1 MDHRSPG
8 FRVGLT
14 GGIASGKSLVAG
26 LFADLGVPVIDT
38 DQVAREVVEPG
49 QPALAAIVERF
60 GPDIL
65 QPDGRLDRRRL
76 RELIFTDDVERAAL
90 EAILHPV
97 IRARSLE
104 QAQSA
109 GGSYQLLVVPLL
121 VETDFTAL
129 VDRVLVVDCPEP
141 LQLERLL
148 ARDAENPR
156 QAARM
161 IAAQLPRS
169 ERLKVA
175 DDIIDNSGD
184 IASTRHQVEKLH
196 RRYLAI
202 AASSK

>member
-184 IASTRHQVEKLH
+184 IANTRHQVEKLH

-202 AASSK
+202 AASSQ

>member
-14 GGIASGKSLVAG
+14 GGIASGKSLVAD
-26 LFADLGVPVIDT
+26 LFAALGVPVIDT
-38 DQVAREVVEPG
+38 DKVAREVVEPG

-65 QPDGRLDRRRL
+65 QPDGRLNRRRL
-76 RELIFTDDVERAAL
+76 RELIFKDDGERRAL

-104 QAQSA
+104 RAQSA

-121 VETDFTAL
+121 VETDFAAL

-148 ARDAENPR
+148 ARDAEDPR

-169 ERLKVA
+169 DRLKVA

-184 IASTRHQVEKLH
+184 ISSTRYQVEKLH
-196 RRYLAI
+196 QRYLAI
-202 AASSK
+202 AAGSR

>member
-14 GGIASGKSLVAG
+14 GGIASGKSLVAR

-49 QPALAAIVERF
+49 QPALAAIAERF

-65 QPDGRLDRRRL
+65 QPDGRLDRRQL
-76 RELIFTDDVERAAL
+76 RERIFNDDAERAAL

-121 VETDFTAL
+121 VETDFAAL
-129 VDRVLVVDCPEP
+129 VDRVLVVDCPES

-148 ARDAENPR
+148 ARDAESPH

-169 ERLKVA
+169 DRLKVA

-184 IASTRHQVEKLH
+184 IASTRRQVEKLH

-202 AASSK
+202 AAKRK

>member
-1 MDHRSPG
+1 MGHRSPG

-14 GGIASGKSLVAG
+14 GGIASGKSLVAD
-26 LFADLGVPVIDT
+26 LFSALGVPVIDT
-38 DQVAREVVEPG
+38 DKVAREVVEPG

-65 QPDGRLDRRRL
+65 QPDGRLNRRRL
-76 RELIFTDDVERAAL
+76 RELIFKDDAERTAL

-121 VETDFTAL
+121 VETDFAAL

-156 QAARM
+156 QAASM

-169 ERLKVA
+169 DRLKVA

-184 IASTRHQVEKLH
+184 ISSTRHQVEKLH
-196 RRYLAI
+196 QRYLAI
-202 AASSK
+202 AASRR

>member
-14 GGIASGKSLVAG
+14 GGIASGKSLVAR

-65 QPDGRLDRRRL
+65 QPDGRLNRRRL
-76 RELIFTDDVERAAL
+76 RELIFKDDAERTAL

-109 GGSYQLLVVPLL
+109 GGIYQLLVVPLL
-121 VETDFTAL
+121 VETDFAAL

-148 ARDAENPR
+148 ARDAEDPR

-169 ERLKVA
+169 DRLKVA

-184 IASTRHQVEKLH
+184 ISSTRHQVEKLH
-196 RRYLAI
+196 QRYLAI
-202 AASSK
+202 AASS

>member
-161 IAAQLPRS
+161 IAAQMPRS

-202 AASSK
+202 AVSSK